1 VADAVL
7 RKCPEVHLMTTSR
20 EPLGISGE
28 TIYRVPS
35 LSLPESRDEVSPE
48 RSDAVALFVDR
59 TRAQGV
65 ELSLDEK
72 STPLVVSIC
81 WRLDGM
87 PLAIELA
94 AARMRSLALAEVND
108 RLDQRFR
115 LLTGGSRSALPR
127 QQTLR
132 ATVDWSYSLLSAPEK
147 SVLRRLSVF
156 VDGFDL
162 AGAEAICGFGD
173 IEGFDVTDIVG
184 SLVDKSLLVT
194 EQLGGEVRYRLL
206 ETIRQ
211 FASERL
217 VEHDEGEAAA
227 VRDRHCEHF
236 IALAEA
242 AAPHLTGPDQRI
254 WLAKLNAD
262 QFNLQSAVEHA
273 AGDPDGTAS
282 VLRYAAAIR
291 NYRPG
296 IWRDGLL
303 ELLVPVLERPEAAL
317 DPQLLLGALLTAVTA
332 ASLIDLS
339 TARRLAE
346 WAVAIARQ
354 LDDERWLI
362 SSLTVLCAAHNFAG
376 DPEAGLPYG
385 QEGVERARLLGD
397 DVLLS
402 QSLSRLLLGNK
413 VMDTADVEMLFRE
426 AIACAQRSGDGYLI
440 VMLQN
445 NAAVLA
451 LEAGNIPAARDHLEE
466 ATRTSHDIGVTTY
479 NVKINMGMVLRAEG
493 DFEGARSM
501 LNDALRISR
510 RNGDRFG
517 LAYSTSGLACLAAD
531 LADWQRSAELH
542 GVAQSYLDQIGHPWL
557 TYAHRFR
564 EVSIDK
570 VRAVLGDDEFQSSHA
585 RGHELSLDRAI
596 ALALEEH
603 SGWSEADD
611 R

>member
-1 VADAVL
+1 MCAKVADAVL
-7 RKCPEVHLMTTSR
+7 RKCPQVHLMTTSR

-35 LSLPESRDEVSPE
+35 LSLPESRDEDSPDG
-48 RSDAVALFVDR
+48 SDAVALFVDR
-59 TRAQGV
+59 ARAQGMD
-65 ELSLDEK
+65 LSLDEN

-81 WRLDGM
+81 RRLDGM

-94 AARMRSLALAEVND
+94 AARMRSMALADLND

-132 ATVDWSYSLLSAPEK
+132 AAVDWSYSLLNTPEQ

-162 AGAEAICGFGD
+162 AAAEAICGFGD
-173 IEGFDVTDIVG
+173 IEEFDVTDMVG
-184 SLVDKSLLVT
+184 SLVDKSLLVA
-194 EQLGGEVRYRLL
+194 EQLGGTVRYRLL

-211 FASERL
+211 FAG
-217 VEHDEGEAAA
+217 EHLLEHGEDESATVGAL
-227 VRDRHCEHF
+227 HSEHF
-236 IALAEA
+236 IALVET
-242 AAPHLTGPDQRI
+242 AAPHLTGPDQRL
-254 WLAKLNAD
+254 WLVRLNAD
-262 QFNLQSAVEHA
+262 QSNLQRAIEHA
-273 AGDPDGTAS
+273 ARDPDGTAS
-282 VLRYAAAIR
+282 VLRYAAAFT

-296 IWRDGLL
+296 IRRSGLL
-303 ELLVPVLERPEAAL
+303 ELLMPVLERPEATR
-317 DPQLLLGALLTAVTA
+317 DPQLLLGALITAATA
-332 ASLIDLS
+332 ASLIDLP

-346 WAVAIARQ
+346 RAVEIARQ
-354 LDDERWLI
+354 LDDDRWLI
-362 SSLTVLCAAHNFAG
+362 GSLRVLCSAHNFAG
-376 DPEAGLPYG
+376 DPGAGLPYG
-385 QEGVERARLLGD
+385 EESVERARLLGNN
-397 DVLLS
+397 VLLS
-402 QSLSRLLLGNK
+402 QSLTTFLLGSE
-413 VMDTADVEMLFRE
+413 VIDPVEAEKLFRE
-426 AIACAQRSGDGYLI
+426 AIACARRSGDGYLI

-445 NAAVLA
+445 NAAVQSMQT
-451 LEAGNIPAARDHLEE
+451 GNIPAARDHLEE
-466 ATRTSHDIGVTTY
+466 ATRASHDIGVTTY
-479 NVKINMGMVLRAEG
+479 NVKINMGMVLREEG
-493 DFEGARSM
+493 DLEGARGL

-531 LADWQRSAELH
+531 LGDWRRSAELH

-570 VRAVLGDDEFQSSHA
+570 VRAHLGDEEFRSFYA

-596 ALALEEH
+596 QLALEER
-603 SGWSEADD
+603 SG
-611 R
+611 